1 MKDRKE
7 MKKLVATLVA
17 VGVLGGCANMNN
29 AQQGQLIGVGLG
41 TIAAHNLSKGHK
53 DRGLALVVGA
63 IAGGIIG
70 QQVGAHLDARDREMY
85 GQTMQHTLER
95 APDNSTGSWNNPNSG
110 HSGTVVPTQTYQASN
125 GNIAVSSRP
134 VLLGV
139 EKHSRVMDERAGSPM
154 AVGRLVSEIPNGQSR
169 NW

>member
-1 MKDRKE
+1 VKMKDRKE

-63 IAGGIIG
+63 LAGGIIG

-125 GNIAVSSRP
+125 GQYCREFQTSV
-134 VLLGV
+134 VVGG
-139 EKHSRVMDERAGSPM
+139 ETQQGYGRACRQPDGSWKI
-154 AVGRLVSEIPNGQSR
+154 SQ
-169 NW
+169 

>member
-1 MKDRKE
+1 MK
-7 MKKLVATLVA
+7 MKVRSKVVATMVA
-17 VGVLGGCANMNN
+17 IGLLGGCANMNN

-63 IAGGIIG
+63 LAGGIIG

-125 GNIAVSSRP
+125 GQYCREFQTSV
-134 VLLGV
+134 VVGG
-139 EKHSRVMDERAGSPM
+139 ETQQGYGRACRQPDGSWKI
-154 AVGRLVSEIPNGQSR
+154 SQ
-169 NW
+169 

>member
-1 MKDRKE
+1 VKMKVRSKV
-7 MKKLVATLVA
+7 VATLVA

-63 IAGGIIG
+63 LAGGIIG

-125 GNIAVSSRP
+125 GQYCREFQTSV
-134 VLLGV
+134 VVGG
-139 EKHSRVMDERAGSPM
+139 ETQQGYGRACRQPDGSWKI
-154 AVGRLVSEIPNGQSR
+154 SQ
-169 NW
+169 